1 MSQAN
6 SWNFD
11 VGRLIVLCLLL
22 LLSSV
27 GFTKEGWI
35 VLLTKLKQSVELMN
49 NNQAINVYDDNN
61 CGYDSITQVVLFPDA
76 KSDVKEN
83 VNGRQDQVWK
93 QVVFLLL
100 QGSDNERNA
109 CEQVEKVDRQKTRQ
123 EDM

>member
-1 MSQAN
+1 
-6 SWNFD
+6 
-11 VGRLIVLCLLL
+11 
-22 LLSSV
+22 
-27 GFTKEGWI
+27 
-35 VLLTKLKQSVELMN
+35 MN

-93 QVVFLLL
+93 QIVFLLP